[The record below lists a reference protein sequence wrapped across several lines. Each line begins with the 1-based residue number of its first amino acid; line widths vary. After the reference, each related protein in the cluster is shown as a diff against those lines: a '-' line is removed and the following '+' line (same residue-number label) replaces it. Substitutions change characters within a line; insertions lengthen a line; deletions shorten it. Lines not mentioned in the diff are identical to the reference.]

1 MPDQFDKLKDL
12 LRKRIE
18 IIADHEFRDNDPDA
32 HLRALKEISESIEGY
47 HHELQGKNFPQLE
60 HFLDNRSYNK
70 ALKFLE
76 KIQRN

>member
-1 MPDQFDKLKDL
+1 MPDQFDKLKYL

-18 IIADHEFRDNDPDA
+18 IIANHEFRDNDPES
-32 HLRALKEISESIEGY
+32 HLMALKEISESIEKE
-47 HHELQGKNFPQLE
+47 HHELRGDVSPQLE

>member
-1 MPDQFDKLKDL
+1 MPDQFDKLKYL

-32 HLRALKEISESIEGY
+32 HLIALKKISESIEK
-47 HHELQGKNFPQLE
+47 HNHELRKEISPQLE
-60 HFLDNRSYNK
+60 HFLNNRSYNK

-76 KIQRN
+76 KIQPN

>member
-1 MPDQFDKLKDL
+1 MPDQFDKLKCL

-32 HLRALKEISESIEGY
+32 HLIALKEISESIEGY
-47 HHELQGKNFPQLE
+47 HHELQGEISPQLE

-76 KIQRN
+76 NIQRN

>member
-1 MPDQFDKLKDL
+1 MPDQFDKLKYL

-18 IIADHEFRDNDPDA
+18 IIANHEFRDNDPES
-32 HLRALKEISESIEGY
+32 HLMALKEISESIEKE
-47 HHELQGKNFPQLE
+47 HHELRGDVSPQLE

-76 KIQRN
+76 KVKPN

>member
-1 MPDQFDKLKDL
+1 MPDQFDKLKYL

-18 IIADHEFRDNDPDA
+18 IIANHEFRDNDPDA
-32 HLRALKEISESIEGY
+32 HLIALKEISESI
-47 HHELQGKNFPQLE
+47 GKQHRDLRGDVSPQLE

-76 KIQRN
+76 KVKPN

>member
-1 MPDQFDKLKDL
+1 MPDQFDKLKYL

-18 IIADHEFRDNDPDA
+18 IIANQELRDNDPHA
-32 HLRALKEISESIEGY
+32 HLIALKEISESIEKQ
-47 HHELQGKNFPQLE
+47 HHDLQGDVSPQLE

-76 KIQRN
+76 KTKPN

>member
-1 MPDQFDKLKDL
+1 MPDQFDKLKYL

-18 IIADHEFRDNDPDA
+18 IIANHEFRDNDPDA
-32 HLRALKEISESIEGY
+32 HLIALKEISESIEKQ
-47 HHELQGKNFPQLE
+47 HHDLQRDVSPQLE

-76 KIQRN
+76 KAKPN

>member
-1 MPDQFDKLKDL
+1 MPDQFDKLKYL

-18 IIADHEFRDNDPDA
+18 IIANHEFRDNDPDA
-32 HLRALKEISESIEGY
+32 HLIALKEISESIEKQ
-47 HHELQGKNFPQLE
+47 HHDLRRDVSPQLE

-76 KIQRN
+76 KVKPN